1 MKKVYAHF
9 RIDNMGTLHHSG
21 GVTVY
26 GEWEPETGQ
35 LTAMGA
41 VCTLEDNYNYK
52 RGRAIAEG
60 RFKRYSPIDQS
71 SDRSINVPRSY
82 RAETGE
88 EVHNALGWVAND
100 LSSHLKIGFGGAVRL
115 RRYYRS
121 VGSFEEKHNA

>member
-1 MKKVYAHF
+1 MKKVYAHY

-26 GEWEPETGQ
+26 AEWEPERGT
-35 LTAMGA
+35 LIAMGA

-60 RFKRYSPIDQS
+60 RFKKH
-71 SDRSINVPRSY
+71 RSINRHSASTINVPQQYMVQNS
-82 RAETGE
+82 E
-88 EVHNALGWVAND
+88 EVHNALGWVA
-100 LSSHLKIGFGGAVRL
+100 SAIGKEYIKVKEGGLAL

-121 VGSFEEKHNA
+121 VGKFEENA